1 VAYQTP
7 ELEGGPVLD
16 HGTTKSGRWLR
27 ANRIKLAI
35 WIAVA
40 EGLLIIV
47 GALPRLP
54 TMFLAIVIVGLYF
67 WLGRR
72 VTFDTGRQVFWVAA
86 ASQALV
92 ALIPILVIVVGTFA
106 LIAIGFIAVIA
117 LILLFSDRS

>member
-1 VAYQTP
+1 VVYPTP
-7 ELEGGPVLD
+7 ELEGGPVLE

-27 ANRIKLAI
+27 ANRVKIAI

-54 TMFLAIVIVGLYF
+54 SIFLAIVIVGLYF

-72 VTFDTGRQVFWVAA
+72 VTWDAGRHAFWIAA

-106 LIAIGFIAVIA
+106 LIAVGFIAVIA
-117 LILLFSDRS
+117 LILLFTDRG

>member
-1 VAYQTP
+1 VAYPTP
-7 ELEGGPVLD
+7 ELERGPVLD

-27 ANRIKLAI
+27 ANRVKLAI

-54 TMFLAIVIVGLYF
+54 TIFFAIVVVGLYF

-72 VTFDTGRQVFWVAA
+72 VTWDAGRQAFWVAA

-117 LILLFSDRS
+117 LILLFTDRS

>member
-1 VAYQTP
+1 MP
-7 ELEGGPVLD
+7 ELEGGTVLG
-16 HGTTKSGRWLR
+16 HGTTKGGRWLK
-27 ANRIKLAI
+27 ANRVKLAI

-40 EGLLIIV
+40 EGLLVIV

-54 TMFLAIVIVGLYF
+54 TMFLAIAIVGLYF

-72 VTFDTGRQVFWVAA
+72 VTFDTGRQAFWVAA

-117 LILLFSDRS
+117 LILLFSDRG